1 MIDYRI
7 YTFLNLCET
16 MNYRKTSE
24 KLNISQPAVTQHIH
38 ALEQEYDEKL
48 FYYAGRVLHKTKA
61 AEQLEEYS
69 KTMLFYENELRTS
82 LKGKSEIMLR
92 IGATKTIG
100 EFVLEKQLI
109 QYLSEPT
116 HNLQFVIDNT
126 QVLLAML
133 ERNQLDLPLWRG
145 FSRKEVWLRHLFPV
159 PGRAVLGGVFGGP
172 SLCGKGHPFSRC
184 FRANPHPAGKRFR
197 HPSHL

>member
-1 MIDYRI
+1 MDGDGMIDYRI

-116 HNLQFVIDNT
+116 HN
-126 QVLLAML
+126 
-133 ERNQLDLPLWRG
+133 RNLSSTTPRCCWPCWSEISWILPSWRG
-145 FSRKEVWLRHLFPV
+145 FSRKRSMATPPIPCTGKSRSWGCVQWTIPLRERTSLFP
-159 PGRAVLGGVFGGP
+159 LF
-172 SLCGKGHPFSRC
+172 
-184 FRANPHPAGKRFR
+184 
-197 HPSHL
+197 

>member
-38 ALEQEYDEKL
+38 ALEQEYGEKL
-48 FYYAGRVLHKTKA
+48 FYYTGRVLHKTKA
-61 AEQLEEYS
+61 AEQLEQYS

-82 LKGKSEIMLR
+82 LKGKSEILLR

-109 QYLSEPT
+109 QYLSDPT
-116 HNLQFVIDNT
+116 HNLQFTIDNT

-133 ERNQLDLPLWRG
+133 ERNQLDFAIVEGFFEKRNTATPPIPCIGRSLFWGYARWTIPLPAKTSP
-145 FSRKEVWLRHLFPV
+145 SRKFWNRP
-159 PGRAVLGGVFGGP
+159 
-172 SLCGKGHPFSRC
+172 
-184 FRANPHPAGKRFR
+184 
-197 HPSHL
+197 